1 MSAKYIHTHKIMQK
15 YSEIEALFS
24 ILEEMGENSPSIL
37 MDGIFDYHL
46 WTQYECRLSVGHLD
60 IHRLLSSKA
69 HNFGIFFFPAMV
81 FQYVKIVNKAV
92 FKELCFT
99 MQRVEDAFYTLVRE
113 IRQYR
118 VKKISKEEKTPGC
131 MKIKKCLVM

>member
-1 MSAKYIHTHKIMQK
+1 MNTDFLWAIWISID
-15 YSEIEALFS
+15 FS
-24 ILEEMGENSPSIL
+24 QVKLIIL
-37 MDGIFDYHL
+37 
-46 WTQYECRLSVGHLD
+46 V
-60 IHRLLSSKA
+60 
-69 HNFGIFFFPAMV
+69 FFFPAVV